1 MQQDLTLSWLV
12 KCAVA
17 AAALLLACALTTA
30 RFGSALQQPAVTTR
44 GGSLISLNRY
54 VREPTPDIVLVG
66 SSVAWRLKE
75 EYFSP
80 PRVRNLSLAG
90 GSPLTGLEIVANR
103 PNSPKIVL
111 IETNI
116 LTREPDNAL
125 IERFSGGART
135 EALLLR
141 PVRTAVAGYE
151 TWKHGEPDPAR
162 ARVERDR
169 LLSRPP
175 STFDNKV
182 YLNRA
187 LEQMNEADPI
197 VPARAN
203 VVRIGQL
210 IEELQRRGAR
220 AFLIHV
226 PFAPEIEGSRMVR
239 TTDEILNKAFPDR
252 GLWLPI
258 DPPRSELRWDDGVHL
273 DERSA
278 LIVVRAIESAID
290 SSLAERDSA
299 RRP

>member
-12 KCAVA
+12 KCAAA

-54 VREPTPDIVLVG
+54 VRDPTPDIVLVG

-80 PRVRNLSLAG
+80 PRVRNLALAG
-90 GSPLTGLEIVANR
+90 GSPVTGLEIVANR
-103 PNSPKIVL
+103 PNLPKIAL

-116 LTREPDNAL
+116 LTREPDSAL

-151 TWKHGEPDPAR
+151 TWNHAAPNPAR
-162 ARVERDR
+162 AHAERDR
-169 LLSRPP
+169 LFSQPP
-175 STFDNKV
+175 GTFDNKV
-182 YLNRA
+182 YLDRA
-187 LEQMNEADPI
+187 LEQMNEGDPT

-203 VVRIGQL
+203 VVRIRQL
-210 IEELQRRGAR
+210 IDDLQRRGAR
-220 AFLIHV
+220 AFLIHI

-239 TTDEILNKAFPDR
+239 MTKEIVDEAFPER
-252 GLWLPI
+252 ALWLPI

-278 LIVVRAIESAID
+278 LIVVRAIESAIA
-290 SSLAERDSA
+290 LAERDSA

>member
-1 MQQDLTLSWLV
+1 MQQDLTLPWLV

-17 AAALLLACALTTA
+17 AAAVLLACAFTTA

-44 GGSLISLNRY
+44 GGSLVSLNRY
-54 VREPTPDIVLVG
+54 VRDPTPDVVVVG

-75 EYFSP
+75 EYFWP

-103 PNSPKIVL
+103 PNPPKIVL
-111 IETNI
+111 IETNV
-116 LTREPDNAL
+116 LTRETDSAL
-125 IERFSGGART
+125 IEKFSGGART

-141 PVRTAVAGYE
+141 PVRTAIAGYE

-162 ARVERDR
+162 ARAERDR
-169 LLSRPP
+169 LLSQPP

-182 YLNRA
+182 YLDRA
-187 LEQMNEADPI
+187 LEQMNEADPT

-203 VVRIGQL
+203 VVRIRQL
-210 IEELQRRGAR
+210 IDTLQRRGTR

-239 TTDEILNKAFPDR
+239 MTNEIVNEAFPDR
-252 GLWLPI
+252 ALWLPI
-258 DPPRSELRWDDGVHL
+258 DPPQSELRWDDGVHL

-278 LIVVRAIESAID
+278 LIVVRAIESA
-290 SSLAERDSA
+290 LAAQDNT